1 MYTEL
6 NPTQKKEIANTVRT
20 KVAIPRFGSLHL
32 RQSPGTRMT
41 FCRFDTLQTGS
52 MYRGRQGQNG
62 VTDQQEGKGAGRE
75 GHGGS
80 GSVNYLSQKA
90 RIK

>member
-1 MYTEL
+1 
-6 NPTQKKEIANTVRT
+6 
-20 KVAIPRFGSLHL
+20 
-32 RQSPGTRMT
+32 MT